1 MAFRDINAWLWVWK
15 KTQTVSL
22 ECKNAL
28 DRVLVDIPI
37 LTKTCLGN
45 VLISLYV
52 DDVRYQFESGN
63 AKNELQIIIRR
74 NGEVSYSWIDE
85 DLGSLHIRLKKEEK

>member
-1 MAFRDINAWLWVWK
+1 MSLLKEERMAFRDINAWLLSLK
-15 KTQTVSL
+15 KNQTVSL

-63 AKNELQIIIRR
+63 AKNELQ
-74 NGEVSYSWIDE
+74 
-85 DLGSLHIRLKKEEK
+85 KEWRSFLLMD